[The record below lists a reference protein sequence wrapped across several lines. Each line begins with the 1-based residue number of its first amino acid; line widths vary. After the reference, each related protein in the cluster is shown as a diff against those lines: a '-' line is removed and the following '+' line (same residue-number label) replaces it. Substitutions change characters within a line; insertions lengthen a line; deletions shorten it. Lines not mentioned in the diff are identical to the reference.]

1 MHVHIGIRSFGMSTA
16 LWQQSWSRKLMEG
29 INIFPAISKGSKMA
43 TIKDCRVKKWQS
55 WYWSCRR
62 SEQISK

>member
-55 WYWSCRR
+55 
-62 SEQISK
+62 